1 MARRRK
7 LILVLVDGMSADYY
21 ERHRDLLPSMRALVG
36 SGTQVRRLRSAV
48 PATSMPGRATMLTG
62 VGPEVHGVIGN
73 HVLDGDSFRVATP
86 DDIAVDTV
94 AEWAGGAG
102 HDVAALG
109 FAMLR
114 PSAAAVFHPPWW
126 VRGFMDGSRFEK
138 IPAAR
143 SAPYASEV
151 KDPDGRLPAK
161 TTLGSGPGTYG
172 LSTDGLLRG
181 LAWDAWMV
189 RATAALMTSDTAP
202 DLALTEIAMTDTI
215 QHQFGFAS
223 AEAHWSLAHADALVG
238 DLMRALGDAGRLD
251 ETVVAVVSDHG
262 HANMRAAI
270 YPDRILPADMVW
282 ESEGATLHVLVDGAS
297 RDDASRRLAAHG
309 AVAIA
314 SDHVPAPHRA
324 RVATYAAPEGC
335 SFEAS
340 PPSAAPDA
348 VAGRPK
354 YVSTH
359 GLRPGDPADDRFC
372 VLAGPGIPQRA
383 VDSADADQLAATLA
397 GVLDVR
403 PPQGT
408 GAPFLAGR

>member
-86 DDIAVDTV
+86 DD
-94 AEWAGGAG
+94 
-102 HDVAALG
+102 VAALG

-181 LAWDAWMV
+181 LAWDAWMM
-189 RATAALMTSDTAP
+189 RATAALMTSDAAP

-262 HANMRAAI
+262 HAQMHKAL
-270 YPDRILPADMVW
+270 YPDRILPAGMVW

-297 RDDASRRLAAHG
+297 RDDVSLRLAAHG
-309 AVAIA
+309 AIAIG
-314 SDHVPAPHRA
+314 SDHVPAAHRA
-324 RVATYAAPEGC
+324 RVAAYAAPEGC

-340 PPSAAPDA
+340 PQGTAPDA
-348 VAGRPK
+348 VAGKPK